1 MSKLGSWIEKR
12 LPIASFLSK
21 NLKEYYVHHSLNF
34 WYAMG
39 AIALVMLAVQVL
51 SGIFL
56 LMYYVPTTEK
66 AFSSIQYMMR
76 EIPYGWLIRYL
87 HVVGASFFFIAIY
100 LHMFR
105 AFLYGSYK
113 NPREFLW
120 MTGVIIYII
129 MIAIAYTGYVLP
141 WGQMSYWATRVII
154 SFLTVIPYVGES
166 LAQWLQGDF
175 MVSSV
180 TLSRFYAFH
189 IVAFPLVVFLFIGIH
204 IVALHVV
211 GSNNPEG
218 IDINAHKKP
227 PKHLRKKV
235 IPFHPYI
242 VVKDLFV
249 VFVAIAIFLW
259 IIFYAPT
266 FYGFFLEHI
275 NQVPANPLVTPSHIH
290 PVWYLSPFY
299 AILRAIPDKLLGVI
313 FMFLSLIILFF
324 MPWLDRS
331 PVKSMRYKGIYSR
344 ASLCIFILSIIMLG
358 YYGMVPA
365 TDSRLLWTRIF
376 TVLYFGHF
384 ILMPIYTR
392 IETCKKPPELN

>member
-1 MSKLGSWIEKR
+1 MAKFGSWLEAR
-12 LPIASFLSK
+12 LPIASFLRK
-21 NLKEYYVHHSLNF
+21 NLQEYYVHVSVNF

-39 AIALVMLAVQVL
+39 AIALVMLLIQVV

-56 LMYYVPTTEK
+56 LMYYIPTTEQ

-87 HVVGASFFFIAIY
+87 HVVGASFIFIAIY

-105 AFLYGSYK
+105 ALLYGSYK
-113 NPREFLW
+113 EPREFLW
-120 MTGVIIYII
+120 MTGVVIYLI
-129 MIAIAYTGYVLP
+129 MIAIAYSGYVLP

-154 SFLTVIPYVGES
+154 SFLTGIPYFGES

-175 MVSSV
+175 VVSTV
-180 TLSRFYAFH
+180 TLSRFFAFH
-189 IVAFPLVVFLFIGIH
+189 IVAFPLVIFLFIGIH

-218 IDINAHKKP
+218 ITVNAHKKP
-227 PKHLRKKV
+227 KKALKKK
-235 IPFHPYI
+235 IISFYPY
-242 VVKDLFV
+242 V
-249 VFVAIAIFLW
+249 VFKDIFVIFIALVIFSW
-259 IIFYAPT
+259 IVFYAPT

-299 AILRAIPDKLLGVI
+299 AILRAVPDKLLGVI
-313 FMFLSLIILFF
+313 AMFLSLLILFF
-324 MPWLDRS
+324 LPWLDRS
-331 PVKSMRYKGIYSR
+331 PVKSMRYKGWLSKIW
-344 ASLCIFILSIIMLG
+344 LVLFIISVIMLG

-365 TDSRLLWTRIF
+365 TDDRLFWTRLYTII
-376 TVLYFGHF
+376 YFGYF
-384 ILMPIYTR
+384 ILMPLYTW
-392 IETCKKPPELN
+392 IERCQEPPSLD